1 MGWESGHH
9 MIERK
14 PNTFV
19 SSSGTALTFDPDDT
33 LYTDVEKRPY
43 ATAPPAAAAASPSL
57 LTGALIKNVNKPRL
71 SKLVSSCI
79 MRAAL
84 IMHLAVVA
92 AVLGWASSN
101 TSCYTVEPG
110 QIVS

>member
-1 MGWESGHH
+1 MKGNPTPSFH
-9 MIERK
+9 RL
-14 PNTFV
+14 
-19 SSSGTALTFDPDDT
+19 GTALTFDPDDT

-57 LTGALIKNVNKPRL
+57 LTGALIKNVNINL
-71 SKLVSSCI
+71 AVSKLVSSCI